1 MMQNPSI
8 FSDCLTTRFGFQN
21 DLNRFIDQIP
31 ETVKLFTANL
41 ARNLDESRNN
51 FVGVYNGNGS
61 SDDKTKQE
69 FESSDFIL
77 TLGFFPNEM
86 NTGGHTSNFSMIKD
100 VVIVHA
106 DYIKVNHQIYHIK
119 QNDGERLFTLG
130 EFLCTLTEKFD
141 PSKLSVAAAEPKRFT
156 NINLRNNT
164 VHQILIIFHRAN
176 SLTISTPLLN
186 PMICLF

>member
-1 MMQNPSI
+1 
-8 FSDCLTTRFGFQN
+8 
-21 DLNRFIDQIP
+21 
-31 ETVKLFTANL
+31 
-41 ARNLDESRNN
+41 
-51 FVGVYNGNGS
+51 
-61 SDDKTKQE
+61 
-69 FESSDFIL
+69 
-77 TLGFFPNEM
+77 M

-100 VVIVHA
+100 VVIVHP

-164 VHQILIIFHRAN
+164 VHQILIIFHREN
-176 SLTISTPLLN
+176 SLTISTALLN